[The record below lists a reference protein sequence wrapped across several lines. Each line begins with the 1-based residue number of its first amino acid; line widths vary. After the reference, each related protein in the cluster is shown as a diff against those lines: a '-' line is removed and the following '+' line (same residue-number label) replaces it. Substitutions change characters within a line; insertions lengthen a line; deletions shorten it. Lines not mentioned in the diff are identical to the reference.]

1 MTGDGDLAEHDIQ
14 RLLIREARLLDE
26 RRYRDWLELFTDDVH
41 YWMPAN
47 ETRRL
52 RDLPVDMTPRMAFFD
67 DGRREL
73 ELRIRRFEA
82 DTAWAEDPPTR
93 HIHLVANVELLG
105 TGPDGARVASV
116 VIAFRSRGDTEL
128 APIVARRTDRVVS
141 DGGRLQI
148 AERRIDALSTTL
160 HARNINTFL

>member
-1 MTGDGDLAEHDIQ
+1 MSHGDTIDVHAVE
-14 RLLIREARLLDE
+14 RLLLREARLLDE
-26 RRYRDWLELFTDDVH
+26 RRYRDWLELFTDDVR

-52 RDLPVDMTPRMAFFD
+52 DDLPLDMTPRMAFFD

-73 ELRIRRFEA
+73 EMRIRRFEA
-82 DTAWAEDPPTR
+82 PTAWSENPPTR
-93 HIHLVANVELLG
+93 HVHLVANVEHLG
-105 TGPDGARVASV
+105 GGPDGAEVASV
-116 VIAFRSRGDTEL
+116 VIAYRSRGDVEM
-128 APIVARRTDRVVS
+128 APIVARRRDRVVS
-141 DGGRLQI
+141 DGARLQI